1 MVKLLKSK
9 MFLIS
14 ILSLLI
20 SNSLIL
26 TDVVGL
32 EYGVGVNRNDELI
45 WKCKVSNSFE
55 LNNLFGSGW
64 DNGGIFNNI
73 SKGSKM
79 KWKIYNIE
87 TNSSL
92 IKIEVDIWYWIKD
105 LNWGVK
111 DNETQ
116 ITYLTDPNNYSEG
129 LSFINYTSL
138 VPFWFPIPV
147 GEYMGGLKLNARY
160 NVDNRVLPTLNVDI
174 KKNGISQGYPNEDI
188 KIIAIYNDQG
198 ILNSYKLYTKDNMVI
213 LDIAY
218 DFLPFYVIPTIV
230 ILVSIFTIGIIIY
243 IIKKKKSSKNQS
255 MPRK

>member
-1 MVKLLKSK
+1 
-9 MFLIS
+9 
-14 ILSLLI
+14 
-20 SNSLIL
+20 
-26 TDVVGL
+26 
-32 EYGVGVNRNDELI
+32 
-45 WKCKVSNSFE
+45 
-55 LNNLFGSGW
+55 
-64 DNGGIFNNI
+64 
-73 SKGSKM
+73 M